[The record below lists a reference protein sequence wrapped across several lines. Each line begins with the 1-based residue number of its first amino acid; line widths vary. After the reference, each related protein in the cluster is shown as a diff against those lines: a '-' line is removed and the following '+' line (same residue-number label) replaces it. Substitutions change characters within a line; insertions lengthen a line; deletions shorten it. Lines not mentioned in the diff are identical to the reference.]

1 MRDVF
6 IINAK
11 YSIQGVIL
19 GNMLTRY
26 AQRNLT
32 WIDLVSPTPAEVRG
46 IMQEFAIDP
55 LIAEELLMPSYKPKV
70 ERHGEQLY
78 VILHFPIL
86 RGLNERPTQEI
97 DFIVGKNFLI
107 TARYA
112 ATDHLHSFAKVFEV
126 NTVLGQPSAM
136 HGGHVFVAMVTSLYR
151 ALANECDIIEKH
163 LTDIEDRIFEGK
175 ERTMVLQISKT
186 GRVIYD
192 FRQILLPH
200 REMLRSLESAGM
212 QLFGQEFLYYVHNVQ
227 GEFERVSHAVEH
239 LRESLVELRETN
251 NSLLSTKQNEV
262 MKMFTVIAF
271 LFLPLSFVASLF
283 QMNTHYTPIIGTP
296 GDFWIITGTMVLLAA
311 GFFVYF
317 KRKGWL

>member
-1 MRDVF
+1 
-6 IINAK
+6 
-11 YSIQGVIL
+11 
-19 GNMLTRY
+19 MLTRHEE
-26 AQRNLT
+26 RNLT
-32 WIDLVSPTPAEVRG
+32 WVDLVSPTPAEVRL
-46 IMQEFAIDP
+46 IMQEFAVEP

-70 ERHGEQLY
+70 ERYSQQLY

-97 DFIVGKNFLI
+97 DFIIGKNFLI

-126 NTVLGQPSAM
+126 NTVLGQQSAV
-136 HGGHVFVAMVTSLYR
+136 HGGHLFTAMVISLYR
-151 ALANECDIIEKH
+151 ALVNECDIIEKH

-175 ERTMVLQISKT
+175 ERMMVLQISKT

-200 REMLRSLESAGM
+200 REMLRSLESAGT
-212 QLFGQEFLYYVHNVQ
+212 QLFGQEFLYYVHNVE
-227 GEFERVSHAVEH
+227 GEYERVAHSVEH
-239 LRESLVELRETN
+239 LRESLIELRETN

-283 QMNTHYTPIIGTP
+283 QMNTRYTPILGTP
-296 GDFWIITGTMVLLAA
+296 GDFWIITGSMMLLAVV
-311 GFFVYF
+311 FFVYF